1 MQHASCPEKDACN
14 MFAAVRKINSEG
26 NIPEVAYELNKET
39 AQNILQ
45 IRFRYRML

>member
-1 MQHASCPEKDACN
+1 VEIRVSQKDACN
-14 MFAAVRKINSEG
+14 MFATVRKINSEE

-45 IRFRYRML
+45 IRFRYGVL